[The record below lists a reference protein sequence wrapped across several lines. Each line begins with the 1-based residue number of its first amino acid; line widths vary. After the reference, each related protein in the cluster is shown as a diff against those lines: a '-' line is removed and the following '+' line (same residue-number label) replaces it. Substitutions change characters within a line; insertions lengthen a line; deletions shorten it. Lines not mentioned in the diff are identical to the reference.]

1 MHNFYHKVRI
11 NSVVHSNVTHNLPP
25 PPFFLNSNYRIA
37 ATTPATARRTP
48 AVLRALSAALL
59 VFSAAEADSVA
70 VPVSSASPDSVAEA
84 SEAVAVAELVL
95 VPFVEVP

>member
-25 PPFFLNSNYRIA
+25 LFFLNSNYRIA